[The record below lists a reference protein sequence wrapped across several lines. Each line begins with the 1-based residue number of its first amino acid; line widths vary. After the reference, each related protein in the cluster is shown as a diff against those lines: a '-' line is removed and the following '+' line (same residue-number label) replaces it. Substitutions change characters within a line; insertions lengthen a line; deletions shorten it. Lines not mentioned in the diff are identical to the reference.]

1 MKLFYSYMWR
11 LFAHI
16 STLSKVVQIP
26 LKIFSPANQWHG
38 LVMPGRCLFLV
49 FCFISFSLN
58 DARPQSPEKSGA
70 GSGSEIKPLKIGD
83 QIPDELWN
91 LPLQVVNHPNGKET
105 ITLSE
110 YKGKLIILDFWA
122 TWCGTCVKG
131 SPLVDSIQ
139 NQLRDH
145 VQFVLNNPKRTFD
158 DKEKIINAIKL
169 AKDTYKIKFDIPST
183 YLDTTFIGHFELF
196 SYPHIIWI
204 GKNKKVIAITGKRDL
219 TYENVSKY
227 INEGYIT
234 LPVKPGRRDQ

>member
-1 MKLFYSYMWR
+1 MKLFYCCMERFRVHLINVTS
-11 LFAHI
+11 
-16 STLSKVVQIP
+16 
-26 LKIFSPANQWHG
+26 
-38 LVMPGRCLFLV
+38 LFLSITPAKTGNKLV
-49 FCFISFSLN
+49 YVRQVLFVLPFCFIMFSY
-58 DARPQSPEKSGA
+58 AQVQSPDMSGA
-70 GSGSEIKPLKIGD
+70 VSGSEIKPLKIGD
-83 QIPDELWN
+83 NIPEELWN
-91 LPLQVVNHPNGKET
+91 LPMQVVNHPESKET

-131 SPLVDSIQ
+131 FPLVDSIQ
-139 NQLRDH
+139 NQLGDH

-158 DKEKIINAIKL
+158 DKEKVINAIKL

-183 YLDTTFIGHFELF
+183 YLDTTFIGRFELF

-219 TYENVSKY
+219 TFENVSKY
-227 INEGYIT
+227 IKQGYIN